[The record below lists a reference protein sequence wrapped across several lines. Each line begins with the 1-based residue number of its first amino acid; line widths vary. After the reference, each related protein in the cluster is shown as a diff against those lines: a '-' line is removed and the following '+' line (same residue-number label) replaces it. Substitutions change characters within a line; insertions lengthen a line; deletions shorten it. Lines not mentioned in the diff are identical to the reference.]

1 MSRTLYPIVI
11 TCLAVLGCNT
21 SGRPSQRVY
30 GLSAVKLI
38 GDRAIEISKA
48 RSGNESRLRLAHGGS
63 TGLTKAVVRV
73 GDMFR
78 LSSDG
83 LFNDYRV
90 LHIRG
95 NQVVLML
102 NQHTMRGPRRGRN
115 VTQSSAVLNVTPYD
129 DDPLTLGSRASD
141 DTSP

>member
-1 MSRTLYPIVI
+1 MSRTLYLMTVL
-11 TCLAVLGCNT
+11 CLAVLGCHT
-21 SGRPSQRVY
+21 PGSPSQRVY

-38 GDRAIEISKA
+38 GDRAIQITKTQ
-48 RSGNESRLRLAHGGS
+48 SGNESRLRLAHGGS

-78 LSSDG
+78 LSSGG

-102 NQHTMRGPRRGRN
+102 SQHTMRGPRRGRN

-129 DDPLTLGSRASD
+129 DDPLTLGSHAPEDS
-141 DTSP
+141 SP

>member
-1 MSRTLYPIVI
+1 MGRTLYPIAV

-21 SGRPSQRVY
+21 SGSPSQRVY

-48 RSGNESRLRLAHGGS
+48 RSGNERRLRLTHGGG
-63 TGLTKAVVRV
+63 TGLTKAVVYV
-73 GDMFR
+73 GDVFR

-83 LFNDYRV
+83 LMSDYRV

-115 VTQSSAVLNVTPYD
+115 VTQASAVLNVTPYD
-129 DDPLTLGSRASD
+129 DDPPTRGSRASED
-141 DTSP
+141 SSP